1 MSSHCAMGRTRLALC
16 LIEHESTKRQLS
28 KPQVEVIRT
37 DLADAGWGQDVS
49 ESLWSCQEN
58 WFNGTSGQQMHSFAC
73 RTFTSPAWMIQW
85 YPQMWS
91 NMTAPACRTRSCSI
105 RCTWKVPEDDM
116 KRIVAQPPATPV
128 PQSPKC
134 LQVTELWHWIISTFY
149 TSEWNFWGHAW
160 STKGSVLRLEAVE
173 RTANDT
179 LPCLWRKHVTCN
191 LTPVNWLW
199 GVAILPV
206 PFSGLAAI
214 WVWWAGALGALWQS
228 EVKAHRQRIAENSR
242 LLQMLLSNTLGIKL
256 RYMSDCYC
264 SVWNIFLRR
273 QGWMQF

>member
-1 MSSHCAMGRTRLALC
+1 MPAGVRT
-16 LIEHESTKRQLS
+16 
-28 KPQVEVIRT
+28 
-37 DLADAGWGQDVS
+37 
-49 ESLWSCQEN
+49 CQRVFE
-58 WFNGTSGQQMHSFAC
+58 A
-73 RTFTSPAWMIQW
+73 
-85 YPQMWS
+85 
-91 NMTAPACRTRSCSI
+91 
-105 RCTWKVPEDDM
+105 V
-116 KRIVAQPPATPV
+116 KRIDSMVHQGNRCILLRAGPLPLLRGWSSDILKCEATWQRLHAEHVSAAYAAHERCRKMTWSELLPNHLRRQCHSL
-128 PQSPKC
+128 PNASKSPSYDIESYLK
-134 LQVTELWHWIISTFY
+134 TFY
-149 TSEWNFWGHAW
+149 TSEWDFWGHAW

-179 LPCLWRKHVTCN
+179 LPCLCRKHVTCN
-191 LTPVNWLW
+191 LTPANWLW

-228 EVKAHRQRIAENSR
+228 EVKAHWQRIAENSR

-273 QGWMQF
+273 QGWMQFYPRHSDSAN